1 MGGTVTKP
9 GCSGTKATACGDNY
23 ETMAFDCSVSG
34 LSCAVGVTDSYCLA
48 PGCTTAQSDACKE
61 SCDTTTGTA
70 TFCVGGAPYKVDCKT
85 YGFNTCAKYTS
96 TSLGDFVACDF

>member
-1 MGGTVTKP
+1 
-9 GCSGTKATACGDNY
+9 
-23 ETMAFDCSVSG
+23 MAFDCAVSG

-70 TFCVGGAPYKVDCKT
+70 TFCVGGAPYKVNCKA

-96 TSLGDFVACDF
+96 TSLGAFVSCDF